1 MYDQRSE
8 SDARRFGILDRMQAL
23 ENDLCEIKGI
33 IHVEFDIRGYNE
45 FRQVILIPKYDILAA
60 NPDYFAVRRLLLQS
74 IFNACEKHGLRPSGD
89 TVEDMGE
96 HLYIVRTCDS
106 AWPKAA

>member
-33 IHVEFDIRGYNE
+33 AHVEFDIRAYNE
-45 FRQVILIPKYDILAA
+45 FRQVILIPKYDIPVSLE
-60 NPDYFAVRRLLLQS
+60 DYFAVRRHVLLSVLDVCAS
-74 IFNACEKHGLRPSGD
+74 YGLYPSGD
-89 TVEDMGE
+89 AIEDMGA
-96 HLYIVRTCDS
+96 HWYIVRSCGS